1 MTQND
6 YRFYTTYKKLFNIKF
21 DIKKNFNINKINI
34 SISPL
39 GWGKEMFIYLTN

>member
-1 MTQND
+1 MKENN
-6 YRFYTTYKKLFNIKF
+6 YKHYTTYKKLFNIKF
-21 DIKKNFNINKINI
+21 DIKKNFNKNKINI